1 MFLLNNYTV
10 LDNNEMPLTFTAM
23 NEVYDELS
31 SVLPKEWFVENY
43 DELIEFAEQRDLPR
57 NNCVIM
63 QGSVLEKGNS
73 NDPNKSTFIRL
84 ADNDM
89 SDFNCWI

>member
-43 DELIEFAEQRDLPR
+43 DELIEIFKEYEI
-57 NNCVIM
+57 NYNFINYIKKEV
-63 QGSVLEKGNS
+63 V
-73 NDPNKSTFIRL
+73 KSKELSITVF
-84 ADNDM
+84 
-89 SDFNCWI
+89 